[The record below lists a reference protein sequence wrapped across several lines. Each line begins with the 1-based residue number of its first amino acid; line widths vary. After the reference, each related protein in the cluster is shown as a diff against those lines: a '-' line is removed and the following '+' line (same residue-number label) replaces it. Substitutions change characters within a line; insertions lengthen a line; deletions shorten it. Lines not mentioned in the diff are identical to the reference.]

1 MKIIKKREPDQD
13 DDANDLL
20 GILLAANRKE
30 LRGTR
35 KDLSLSMRS
44 IVDECKLF
52 FFAGHET
59 TATLLT
65 WTAML
70 LSIYPEWQEKARN
83 EVLLHVSADESH
95 LNSYES
101 LHSLKIVSF
110 PDTSVII
117 IIILKLH
124 FEQPQNCDR
133 RFSCF
138 FCVLLKSFLLDT
150 LKIVSLEIFWWLFL
164 LFSLQGFILNCLEIV
179 VFQTNYLFFLLFY
192 LQSFVLSNLDNLVVF
207 SSIFFQSFILSSL
220 EMSSF
225 PDNSVVFFTKLH
237 SNWHG
242 QFLLFSRESSPL

>member
-1 MKIIKKREPDQD
+1 MKQKPDQD

-35 KDLSLSMRS
+35 KDLSLSIQG

-83 EVLLHVSADESH
+83 EVSANESH

-110 PDTSVII
+110 PET
-117 IIILKLH
+117 
-124 FEQPQNCDR
+124 
-133 RFSCF
+133 
-138 FCVLLKSFLLDT
+138 
-150 LKIVSLEIFWWLFL
+150 
-164 LFSLQGFILNCLEIV
+164 
-179 VFQTNYLFFLLFY
+179 
-192 LQSFVLSNLDNLVVF
+192 LVVF
-207 SSIFFQSFILSSL
+207 F
-220 EMSSF
+220 
-225 PDNSVVFFTKLH
+225 
-237 SNWHG
+237 
-242 QFLLFSRESSPL
+242 